1 MRQPRAPWKWL
12 RFSGQSRVNTRK
24 RLSLERTFLLVVSVV
39 PGGFLVVFFLT
50 KVLAEQKIASAWL
63 FYEKIKGGV
72 ERSERAAAA
81 AAAEVFA
88 GWDSGYF
95 KSPFITLLKERCSL

>member
-12 RFSGQSRVNTRK
+12 RFSGQSWVNTHE

-39 PGGFLVVFFLT
+39 PWGFLVVFFLT

-63 FYEKIKGGV
+63 FMK
-72 ERSERAAAA
+72 R
-81 AAAEVFA
+81 
-88 GWDSGYF
+88 
-95 KSPFITLLKERCSL
+95 